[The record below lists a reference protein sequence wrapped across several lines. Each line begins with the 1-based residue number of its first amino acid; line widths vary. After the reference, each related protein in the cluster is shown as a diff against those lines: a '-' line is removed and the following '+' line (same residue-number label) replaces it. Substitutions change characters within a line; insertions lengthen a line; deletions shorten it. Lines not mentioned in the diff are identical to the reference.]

1 MILEP
6 TRYSRIIGVD
16 VASTKLDVHD
26 SQGKLKKIVI
36 NDELE
41 IAKAIASKIRNP
53 TETLVVCEGT
63 GGYEDHL
70 VDVMHDYGVNIAVV
84 NPRQVRDFAKGHG
97 LLEKTDK
104 IDAAIIAKFGKDVR
118 VNLAAPPTPEEKHF
132 RAIFR
137 RRMQLVSM
145 VQQEKNRLGQGADN
159 FIRELIE
166 ASVTSINTELKLI
179 NKKIAELLNEQGKT
193 DSRIENWLSV
203 EGVGV
208 VTVAM
213 LVCELREIGKLS
225 RGGIA
230 KLVGVA
236 PIVNQSG
243 KGRQTTTRSWRA
255 HQSSLHSVHGSIVSQ
270 PAQPEVENV
279 LPAVA
284 EKRQAEEIGV
294 DRSRSQV
301 ANDPQ
306 RHGTSRSRMG
316 SELQPPIS
324 GQNEKC
330 SGAPVV
336 KLGAR
341 LLVLDASLTHRRLFY
356 PWRSCV
362 SAALRCFSNSWS
374 IVMLRRSRIKSL
386 NTGAMPKKISGVWG
400 LAQRREG
407 FKLRFLF
414 RNF

>member
-70 VDVMHDYGVNIAVV
+70 VDVMHDYGVNVAVV

-118 VNLAAPPTPEEKHF
+118 VNLATPPTPEEKHF

-159 FIRELIE
+159 FVRELIE

-179 NKKIAELLNEQGKT
+179 NKKIEELLHEQSKT
-193 DSRIENWLSV
+193 DSRIANWLSV

-236 PIVNQSG
+236 PMANQSG
-243 KGRQTTTRSWRA
+243 KGDKKRYVRGGRTKARCILYMAALSASQHNPRLKTFYQRLLKKGKPKKLALIAVARKLLTILNDMARYDRA
-255 HQSSLHSVHGSIVSQ
+255 WDPNFSHQS
-270 PAQPEVENV
+270 AAKTKN
-279 LPAVA
+279 AA
-284 EKRQAEEIGV
+284 
-294 DRSRSQV
+294 
-301 ANDPQ
+301 
-306 RHGTSRSRMG
+306 
-316 SELQPPIS
+316 
-324 GQNEKC
+324 
-330 SGAPVV
+330 AP
-336 KLGAR
+336 L
-341 LLVLDASLTHRRLFY
+341 
-356 PWRSCV
+356 
-362 SAALRCFSNSWS
+362 
-374 IVMLRRSRIKSL
+374 SL
-386 NTGAMPKKISGVWG
+386 N
-400 LAQRREG
+400 
-407 FKLRFLF
+407 
-414 RNF
+414 